1 MEIIIVSLPH
11 GWKITEA
18 VAQTHAVIVN
28 ISGRLV
34 TWVHARGGEP
44 VQWTATPIYGK
55 SVNLPID
62 KLFSLIDFLGVF
74 VGAFGGALA
83 AVRDTRYKYDL
94 VGVTGLALAS
104 ALGGGITRDLI
115 LQKGPPLAFADARYL
130 ITALAG
136 AVLGM
141 MLAQRIGKNTERAIV
156 FIDAAAL
163 GLFSVAGS
171 TRALN
176 AGMTRL
182 PALLLGAATAV
193 GGGCIRD
200 VLSGRTPKIFER
212 GELYAIAAAFG
223 AGVFLVCDAF
233 KLPREVSTIAGSACG
248 FGLRLLA
255 LRYHWQTRPIRTE

>member
-1 MEIIIVSLPH
+1 MNLPIE
-11 GWKITEA
+11 K
-18 VAQTHAVIVN
+18 
-28 ISGRLV
+28 
-34 TWVHARGGEP
+34 
-44 VQWTATPIYGK
+44 
-55 SVNLPID
+55 LPID

-74 VGAFGGALA
+74 VGALGGALA

-130 ITALAG
+130 MVALAG
-136 AVLGM
+136 AVIGM
-141 MLAQRIGKNTERAIV
+141 VFAHRIGKSTERAII

-163 GLFSVAGS
+163 GLFAVSGS

-176 AGMTRL
+176 NGLGWL
-182 PALLLGAATAV
+182 PALLLGATTAV

-223 AGVFLVCDAF
+223 AAAFLVCDAL
-233 KLPREVSTIAGSACG
+233 KLPREASTAIGTLCG

-255 LRYHWQTRPIRTE
+255 LRYHWETRSIRNSQDETQEIYRKGR

>member
-1 MEIIIVSLPH
+1 
-11 GWKITEA
+11 
-18 VAQTHAVIVN
+18 
-28 ISGRLV
+28 
-34 TWVHARGGEP
+34 
-44 VQWTATPIYGK
+44 
-55 SVNLPID
+55 VNLPID
-62 KLFSLIDFLGVF
+62 KLFSLIDFMGVF
-74 VGAFGGALA
+74 VGALGGALA

-104 ALGGGITRDLI
+104 ALGGGITRDLV

-136 AVLGM
+136 AVIGM
-141 MLAQRIGKNTERAIV
+141 IFAQRIGANTERVLLFADAI
-156 FIDAAAL
+156 AL
-163 GLFSVAGS
+163 GLFAVAGS
-171 TRALN
+171 TRAIN

-182 PALLLGAATAV
+182 PALLLGATTAV

-223 AGVFLVCDAF
+223 SAAFLLCDALKF
-233 KLPREVSTIAGSACG
+233 TREISTAAGTLCG

-255 LRYHWQTRPIRTE
+255 WRYHWETRSIRTE

>member
-1 MEIIIVSLPH
+1 M
-11 GWKITEA
+11 
-18 VAQTHAVIVN
+18 
-28 ISGRLV
+28 
-34 TWVHARGGEP
+34 
-44 VQWTATPIYGK
+44 
-55 SVNLPID
+55 NLPID

-74 VGAFGGALA
+74 VGALGGALA

-115 LQKGPPLAFADARYL
+115 LQKGPPLAFADPRYL
-130 ITALAG
+130 MVALAG
-136 AVLGM
+136 AAIGM
-141 MLAQRIGKNTERAIV
+141 VFAQRIGKNTERAIV
-156 FIDAAAL
+156 VVDAAAL
-163 GLFSVAGS
+163 GLFAVSGS

-176 AGMTRL
+176 NGLGWL
-182 PALLLGAATAV
+182 PALLLGATTAV

-223 AGVFLVCDAF
+223 AATFLVCDAL
-233 KLPREVSTIAGSACG
+233 KLPRELSTALGSMCG

-255 LRYHWQTRPIRTE
+255 MRFHLETRSIRTDVSEPPKL

>member
-1 MEIIIVSLPH
+1 M
-11 GWKITEA
+11 
-18 VAQTHAVIVN
+18 
-28 ISGRLV
+28 
-34 TWVHARGGEP
+34 
-44 VQWTATPIYGK
+44 
-55 SVNLPID
+55 NLPIAKMPID
-62 KLFSLIDFLGVF
+62 TLFSLVDFLAVF

-83 AVRDTRYKYDL
+83 AVRDKCDL

-136 AVLGM
+136 AVVGM
-141 MLAQRIGKNTERAIV
+141 VLAQKISKNTERAII
-156 FIDAAAL
+156 FFDAAAL
-163 GLFSVAGS
+163 GLFAVAGS

-182 PALLLGAATAV
+182 PAFLLGVTTAV

-223 AGVFLVCDAF
+223 AAMFLACDAL
-233 KLPREVSTIAGSACG
+233 KLPREASTIVGSLCG

-255 LRYHWQTRPIRTE
+255 LQYHWETRSIRTDVSEIPKR

>member
-1 MEIIIVSLPH
+1 MSNH
-11 GWKITEA
+11 
-18 VAQTHAVIVN
+18 
-28 ISGRLV
+28 
-34 TWVHARGGEP
+34 
-44 VQWTATPIYGK
+44 
-55 SVNLPID
+55 LPID

-74 VGAFGGALA
+74 VGALGGALA

-115 LQKGPPLAFADARYL
+115 LQRGPPLAFSDARYL
-130 ITALAG
+130 MTAIAG
-136 AVLGM
+136 AVIGM
-141 MLAQRIGKNTERAIV
+141 IFARRIGKNTERAII

-163 GLFSVAGS
+163 GLFAVAGS
-171 TRALN
+171 IRAIDARL
-176 AGMTRL
+176 TRL
-182 PALLLGAATAV
+182 PALLLGTIPAV

-223 AGVFLVCDAF
+223 ATMFLVCDAL
-233 KLPREVSTIAGSACG
+233 KLPREVSTIVGSLCG

-255 LRYHWQTRPIRTE
+255 LRYHWETRSIRTEKT

>member
-1 MEIIIVSLPH
+1 
-11 GWKITEA
+11 
-18 VAQTHAVIVN
+18 VN
-28 ISGRLV
+28 
-34 TWVHARGGEP
+34 A
-44 VQWTATPIYGK
+44 
-55 SVNLPID
+55 PID
-62 KLFSLIDFLGVF
+62 KLFSLIDFSGVF
-74 VGAFGGALA
+74 VGALGGALA

-141 MLAQRIGKNTERAIV
+141 LFAHRISKNTERVILFV
-156 FIDAAAL
+156 DAAAL

-171 TRALN
+171 TRAID

-182 PALLLGAATAV
+182 PALLLGATTAV

-200 VLSGRTPKIFER
+200 VLSGRTPRIFER

-223 AGVFLVCDAF
+223 AAIFLVCDAYR
-233 KLPREVSTIAGSACG
+233 LSREISTAIGSTCG

-255 LRYHWQTRPIRTE
+255 WRFGWETRPVRTEEK